1 MDDFRKSVTYEEGL
15 PTSHEELKGFMD
27 EERPSRDQSLFEDL
41 ALRYGS
47 HVGGGMV
54 AGFGLT
60 EGLEH
65 FDVWEALGANDQ
77 MALLL
82 GPPLAGAALGS
93 YVGLKNHR
101 DEMRKHRDEVSNWKK
116 AQGLER
122 RGEDFSADLED
133 RDFVVVRDYLLGD
146 GEPLERTGETASAL
160 YREALGL
167 DCVQYFEDVGG
178 MFPDVDYQLSLFE
191 DGEPVRSFYV
201 GEGLV
206 DEGAYSGTEV
216 ESLFEDAEGA
226 VSLEDYR

>member
-1 MDDFRKSVTYEEGL
+1 MDDFRKSVTYEDDLPTPHSELEGL
-15 PTSHEELKGFMD
+15 ID
-27 EERPSRDQSLFEDL
+27 EERPSRDRGLFEDL

-65 FDVWEALGANDQ
+65 FGMLEVMGANDQ
-77 MALLL
+77 MTLLL
-82 GPPLAGAALGS
+82 GPPLAGAAAGS
-93 YVGLKNHR
+93 YLGLKRHR
-101 DEMRKHRDEVSNWKK
+101 DEMEEHREEVSNWRK
-116 AQGLER
+116 AQDLER
-122 RGEDFSADLED
+122 RGEDFSAELED
-133 RDFVVVRDYLLGD
+133 QDFVVVCDYLLGE

-167 DCVQYFEDVGG
+167 DCVQYFEEVGR

-206 DEGAYSGTEV
+206 DQDSYSGTEM
-216 ESLFEDAEGA
+216 EPLFEDAEGA
-226 VSLEDYR
+226 VSLEEYR